1 MARAACSPALRAAV
15 LALFL
20 GLAPLGAM
28 AQDAAPDAVPESA
41 VLTLD
46 QDRLFAESAFGKA
59 AIAREA
65 EAVSALAA
73 ENLRIEKEL
82 EAEERALTARRPNT
96 PKEEFASLAAAFDTK
111 VERIRTEQ
119 DAKSRDIARARDVDR
134 QRFLQSAVPVLGDLL
149 ADQSAV
155 AIIDKGAIILS
166 LSAIDV
172 TDLAIQRVDS
182 VLGDGSAPPLA
193 TAPQPAP

>member
-1 MARAACSPALRAAV
+1 
-15 LALFL
+15 L

>member
-1 MARAACSPALRAAV
+1 MGRAACSPALRAAV
-15 LALFL
+15 LALAF
-20 GLAPLGAM
+20 GIAPLGAV
-28 AQDAAPDAVPESA
+28 AQDAAPDPVPKSA
-41 VLTLD
+41 ILTLD
-46 QDRLFAESAFGKA
+46 QDRLFTESAFGKA
-59 AIAREA
+59 ALAREA
-65 EAVSALAA
+65 DAVSALAA
-73 ENLRIEKEL
+73 ENLRIQKEL
-82 EAEERALTARRPNT
+82 EGEERALTVRRPNT

-134 QRFLQSAVPVLGDLL
+134 QRFLKSAVPVLGELL

-172 TDLAIQRVDS
+172 TDLAIQRVDG
-182 VLGDGSAPPLA
+182 VLGDGGTPPLA
-193 TAPQPAP
+193 TAPKPAP